1 MERKVPVGSSRATR
15 PEHRSNGAVHG
26 PYDIT
31 KKGVADMGKVHALF
45 CSLKLKQS
53 WGQSGIFKKSNEC
66 KSKTGLTFQ
75 TLSV

>member
-1 MERKVPVGSSRATR
+1 VGRMERKVPVGSSRATR

-53 WGQSGIFKKSNEC
+53 
-66 KSKTGLTFQ
+66 
-75 TLSV
+75 